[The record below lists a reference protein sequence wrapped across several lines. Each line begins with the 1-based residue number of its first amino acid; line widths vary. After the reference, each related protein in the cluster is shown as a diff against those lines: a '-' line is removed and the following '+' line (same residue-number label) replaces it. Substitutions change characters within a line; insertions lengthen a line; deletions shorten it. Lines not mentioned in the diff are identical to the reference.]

1 MSELLGLHEI
11 DDCPCPGNMVYE
23 GADLLVGLGMNAW
36 GSLGGLVPAT
46 AVGAAGKMI
55 DHGCDR

>member
-1 MSELLGLHEI
+1 
-11 DDCPCPGNMVYE
+11 MVYE
-23 GADLLVGLGMNAW
+23 GADLLVGLGMDAW